1 MITQII
7 LGVLLMFT
15 CLCMI
20 FIVLLQPPK
29 NEGGNIQLGTMMQE
43 MVTVPQIS
51 NLLYKFTYIVF
62 ACLIVLSFLF
72 NASLASYYD
81 ALDSLD
87 A

>member
-7 LGVLLMFT
+7 LGVLLMIT

-29 NEGGNIQLGTMMQE
+29 NEGGNIKLGSMMQE

-51 NLLYKFTYIVF
+51 NLLYKFTYVVF
-62 ACLIVLSFLF
+62 VCLIVLSFLL
-72 NASLASYYD
+72 NASLASHYD
-81 ALDSLD
+81 ALYTLD
-87 A
+87 T